1 MKSRLMVS
9 VLACLLL
16 CSCMGGA
23 APVQKARHLS
33 DSARQ
38 NVAGLE
44 QYQRG
49 CWKRA
54 LENFFHAHELA
65 VAGDQAHETATALNN
80 IGNAYRMLGEAESA
94 AGFFS
99 EAAGI
104 FRDAKDPEGER
115 QALCNRAAAL
125 IALSRFDEAGKSLEA
140 AEAVKV
146 EGGSVFIPLAVNRA
160 VLSLKKKDYAEAER
174 LFNAALATEAG
185 AKSAG
190 VRHGMGVLLLETGR
204 PADAAAHFEAALDL
218 DRAGGFAVGMAD
230 DLNRL
235 GAALLGAGKKADAAK
250 TWKRA
255 LLIYSLTGRKEDA
268 AKVREQLV
276 PLAAETGL
284 DLDVTELFRERW
296 LGGGAYETPC
306 GK

>member
-1 MKSRLMVS
+1 
-9 VLACLLL
+9 
-16 CSCMGGA
+16 MGGA
-23 APVQKARHLS
+23 APPRPRHLS

-54 LENFFHAHELA
+54 LEHFFRAHELA

-94 AGFFS
+94 VGFYS
-99 EAAGI
+99 EAAGM
-104 FRDAKDPEGER
+104 FRDANDPGGER

-125 IALSRFDEAGKSLEA
+125 IALSRFDEARKSLDEA
-140 AEAVKV
+140 ESVKV
-146 EGGSVFIPLAVNRA
+146 EGGGVFIPLAVNRA
-160 VLSLKKKDYAEAER
+160 VLALKKKDYPEAER
-174 LFNAALATEAG
+174 FYSAALATDAG

-190 VRHGMGVLLLETGR
+190 VRHGLGVLLLETGR
-204 PADAAAHFEAALDL
+204 PADAVAHFEAALDL
-218 DRAGGFAVGMAD
+218 DRAAGFAVGMAD

-235 GAALLGAGKKADAAK
+235 GAALLGAGKKAEAAK
-250 TWKRA
+250 AWKRA
-255 LLIYSLTGRKEDA
+255 LLIHSLTGRAEEA
-268 AKVREQLV
+268 EKVRAGLI

-284 DLDVTELFRERW
+284 NLDVSELFRERW